1 MSGLLLL
8 AVLTASAAAALVQ
21 PAPGGHTGTST
32 PPTSTRAP
40 TASWLIRW
48 RAGWAVLAGAGPVL
62 AVGGV
67 AGLLAGLAAAGLCWR
82 WAGHDPGVERRAVEV
97 RRDLPGLV
105 LLVGCALESGCS
117 VADALATAADA
128 HPGPAADA
136 LRPAVH
142 RLRLGVEPQAVW
154 GDVDAASGLQPLARA
169 LSRSART
176 GADVSVGVVRL
187 ADELAERRRADAT
200 DRARRVGVAA
210 AVPLGV
216 CLLPSFLLLGI
227 VPMAV
232 GLVSSLVR

>member
-1 MSGLLLL
+1 MTGLLLL
-8 AVLTASAAAALVQ
+8 AVLTASGAAALVR
-21 PAPGGHTGTST
+21 PVSGGHVWTST
-32 PPTSTRAP
+32 PPTPTPES

-48 RAGWAVLAGAGPVL
+48 RAVWAVLAGAGPVL

-67 AGLLAGLAAAGLCWR
+67 TGLLAGLAAAGLCWW
-82 WAGHDPGVERRAVEV
+82 WAAHDPEAQRRAAEV

-117 VADALATAADA
+117 VPDALAAAADA

-136 LRPAVH
+136 LRPAVQ
-142 RLRLGVEPQAVW
+142 RLRLGVEPQTVW
-154 GDVDAASGLQPLARA
+154 GDVDAATGLQPLARA

-176 GADVSVGVVRL
+176 GADVSVSVVRL